1 MLIASVFYG
10 TGLIVLII
18 TIIVGCAHLL
28 SFGTEDIQVSKG
40 RKGKY
45 LFFFISSILLI
56 ILGCLLYGV
65 FNSNNKYM
73 NWSLFLLSPLKSS
86 IAGMVVSLTGT
97 AISVATIKIVR
108 NNNLL
113 IKEKQRQALELSDYH
128 KNGDKYKQNLKKI
141 YDELTYAK
149 GVSKKELR
157 GLNDFLIEISRY
169 EHIFNKN
176 EKDAI
181 DKLLDIVVEIMG
193 KFDMVSEEDYKKI
206 IEQLNT
212 ILKIIEKKEFEL

>member
-1 MLIASVFYG
+1 MQIASVFYG

-45 LFFFISSILLI
+45 LFFFISSIFLI
-56 ILGCLLYGV
+56 ILGCLFYGV

-141 YDELTYAK
+141 YDELTYAE

-193 KFDMVSEEDYKKI
+193 KFDMVSEEDYKTI

>member
-1 MLIASVFYG
+1 MFFHEEFKLKKYSYNFFFY
-10 TGLIVLII
+10 IP
-18 TIIVGCAHLL
+18 
-28 SFGTEDIQVSKG
+28 TED
-40 RKGKY
+40 
-45 LFFFISSILLI
+45 LTD
-56 ILGCLLYGV
+56 
-65 FNSNNKYM
+65 SNFR
-73 NWSLFLLSPLKSS
+73 LRF
-86 IAGMVVSLTGT
+86 
-97 AISVATIKIVR
+97 
-108 NNNLL
+108 
-113 IKEKQRQALELSDYH
+113 DYH

-206 IEQLNT
+206 IKQLNT
-212 ILKIIEKKEFEL
+212 ILKIIGKKEFEL